1 MKTINCKLLLSVIS
15 VLVSVPAFGKI
26 LSLGPSSAWL
36 SVRGT
41 DNSTDMQFPPMIWLP
56 SNGTLQCL
64 NQPNVT
70 ARADYSFSESGF
82 SISNVRYTLGAAG
95 GFSSFADLYGQIA
108 FTPTVDASYTISGS
122 FSWGGQWCNG
132 ITLWARLQDI
142 TDANPGT
149 VITNHNY
156 NKTGVLTSVSLLVS
170 PAPDRPVTGTLTAG
184 RTYEFDFELAAD
196 NNRYSPEVGTAGGL
210 VGIALTPLQAVCG
223 DVGHPYPIGDVNQ
236 DCYVTIDDLILLA
249 SYWLADWCTGP
260 DWCERTEI
268 THDGLVRLEDF
279 AAIGANWLSC
289 TDPLAPCNF
298 AP

>member
-1 MKTINCKLLLSVIS
+1 MKTIKCKLLLSAII

-56 SNGTLQCL
+56 SSGTLQCL

-70 ARADYSFSESGF
+70 ARADYQFSEGGF
-82 SISNVRYTLGAAG
+82 SVSNVGYTLGAAG
-95 GFSSFADLYGQIA
+95 GISSFGDLYGQIA
-108 FTPTVDASYTISGS
+108 FTPTVDVTYTISGS
-122 FSWGGQWCNG
+122 FSWSGRWSNG
-132 ITLWARLQDI
+132 VTLWARLQDI

-149 VITNHNY
+149 VITDHSY
-156 NKTGVLTSVSLLVS
+156 TKSGVQTAVTLTVT
-170 PAPDRPVTGTLTAG
+170 PAAGRPTTGTLIAG

-196 NNRYSPEVGTAGGL
+196 NNRTSPDIGVATGFA
-210 VGIALTPLQAVCG
+210 GIALVPQHSVCG

-236 DCYVTIDDLILLA
+236 DCYVNIDDLALQA

-268 THDGLVRLEDF
+268 TRDGLVRLEDF
-279 AAIGANWLSC
+279 AAIAANWLLC